1 MFTVT
6 SSAGLREQAPTIDLA
21 TVVLAQHLQA
31 ELPADGPLH
40 WRIITPRGVEH
51 LGHLNL
57 NGSTETRSAL
67 ISSAIE
73 RITGNLIA
81 DAAAGMLTPPTHP
94 ITNGPDSQERDR

>member
-1 MFTVT
+1 MFVVS
-6 SSAGLREQAPTIDLA
+6 SSAGLQEQAPTIELA

-31 ELPADGPLH
+31 ELPSDGPLH

-57 NGSTETRSAL
+57 NGATETRSTL
-67 ISSAIE
+67 ISSAID

-81 DAAAGMLTPPTHP
+81 DAAAGMLASSTGSAVG
-94 ITNGPDSQERDR
+94 GPNREERGR